1 MYGAHISH
9 YSAPHAWAR
18 EARTDLV
25 DGQSLARYRER
36 FYGTLAPPESP
47 PLTSADALRVAF
59 AGRRRPL
66 CVRGCRVSGSVR
78 STNRGGTRHGRA
90 RTGPRTATDQPTDG
104 GGEGHGRGRQERL
117 CRPLSPGFP
126 L

>member
-36 FYGTLAPPESP
+36 FYSTLAPPEP
-47 PLTSADALRVAF
+47 YATDLR
-59 AGRRRPL
+59 L
-66 CVRGCRVSGSVR
+66 CVPRCDFGPQPSAMRPCAPGSGAVE
-78 STNRGGTRHGRA
+78 ST
-90 RTGPRTATDQPTDG
+90 D
-104 GGEGHGRGRQERL
+104 GHGRQGWERL
-117 CRPLSPGFP
+117 HRPSAQFLASELAF
-126 L
+126 